1 MSDLPLI
8 YQNFRNF
15 FSLLG
20 VLSHNRYAIFG
31 FLSQFCRC
39 ERYKSMIAVN
49 CTAMTEM
56 CAIVLPKM
64 IARNRG
70 VVMNISS
77 ASARGML
84 IHPTYS
90 ATKAFVSVLSDCLNR
105 TYSGKGSGKVKKK
118 FHMTKEF

>member
-1 MSDLPLI
+1 
-8 YQNFRNF
+8 
-15 FSLLG
+15 
-20 VLSHNRYAIFG
+20 
-31 FLSQFCRC
+31 
-39 ERYKSMIAVN
+39 MIAVN

-105 TYSGKGSGKVKKK
+105 TYSGKGTGKVKKNFEVK
-118 FHMTKEF
+118 YGVTKSLFTLVLPYWILSFKNGR